1 MSTQPHT
8 PFPPWWP
15 LTIFVTDGASL
26 IYTSSASANSLL
38 TLVHSSLGIH
48 SLLKK
53 QPLKHNVIERDRVLV
68 PPNWD
73 SWGKIRVLREGFD
86 VEGVSASWSTEIH
99 DPHEMLVESISMSKT
114 TNAAYSNSDLKGSVS
129 VGAMSAYEDTI
140 QDPRRVSPP
149 NSRDKSQHAV
159 EIESLSTQDFLASQL
174 EVMERL
180 KAEEGK
186 SYDSKASKGTASGSI
201 FGQEED
207 DNGVVEEEGRVSEH
221 IGPVHFNVGGI
232 QVDAEDMLKRLK
244 DRDTEE
250 TPERNIQNPSS
261 PEVKSENEAL
271 ASFFAGLIKRGGSNS
286 PRAANH

>member
-1 MSTQPHT
+1 M
-8 PFPPWWP
+8 
-15 LTIFVTDGASL
+15 
-26 IYTSSASANSLL
+26 IYTSSASANSLP

-53 QPLKHNVIERDRVLV
+53 QPLKHNVIERDRVLI

-99 DPHEMLVESISMSKT
+99 DPGEMLVESNSMSKT
-114 TNAAYSNSDLKGSVS
+114 TNAAYSNGDVKDSVT
-129 VGAMSAYEDTI
+129 VGALSAYEDTI
-140 QDPRRVSPP
+140 QDPRRVSLP
-149 NSRDKSQHAV
+149 NSRDKSRQAV
-159 EIESLSTQDFLASQL
+159 EIESLSTQDFLASQM

-180 KAEEGK
+180 KAEEEKGH
-186 SYDSKASKGTASGSI
+186 DSKASKGTASGSI

-221 IGPVHFNVGGI
+221 IGPVQFNVGGI

-244 DRDTEE
+244 NRGTEE
-250 TPERNIQNPSS
+250 TPERNIQTSSS
-261 PEVKSENEAL
+261 PEAKSENEAL

-286 PRAANH
+286 PRAATH